1 MSIVNFPERD
11 GLLSKIETLNELV
24 PNIKKYY
31 GETIVIYYDGEALY
45 NKELAKKF
53 AEDIVLI
60 KQLGVNVVIVHGGEK
75 TINEIY
81 EKLNISP
88 KYTDGIRVI
97 DENAIEIV
105 EMVLSGLVNK
115 RIVANIN
122 NAGGVAIGISGKDSN
137 LIEAKKY
144 RGSKSSPNSNIQSIV
159 DFGFTGEP
167 TSVNPDV
174 LFAFEDTDFIPVVA
188 PIASGE
194 NMETYHVNPL
204 TAASI
209 LVSALVVRKF
219 VIMTDSKGIVC
230 SGDTVVGSAD
240 YNALAEMLKEEDRTD
255 REMRHLMSVCMAA
268 LENKIDAVHVI
279 DGRIPHSL
287 LLNIFTDTEGGTLV
301 RNEAY

>member
-11 GLLSKIETLNELV
+11 NLLSKIETLNELV

-31 GETIVIYYDGEALY
+31 GETIVVYYDGEALY
-45 NKELAKKF
+45 NQDLATKF

-75 TINEIY
+75 IINDIY
-81 EKLNISP
+81 HKINISP
-88 KYTDGIRVI
+88 KYTDGVRVI
-97 DENAIEIV
+97 DDSAIEIV

-115 RIVANIN
+115 KIVANIN

-159 DFGFTGEP
+159 DLGFTGEP
-167 TSVNPDV
+167 TLVNPDI
-174 LFAFEDTDFIPVVA
+174 LFAFEDTDFIPVVS

-194 NMETYHVNPL
+194 NMETYHINPL
-204 TAASI
+204 TAASV

-219 VIMTDSKGIVC
+219 VIMTDHKGIIDN
-230 SGDTVVGSAD
+230 GDSLVNIAD
-240 YNALAEMLKEEDRTD
+240 YNVLAEMLKEEKSDK
-255 REMRHLMSVCMAA
+255 EMRHLVSVCINA
-268 LENKIDAVHVI
+268 LENKIDTVHVI
-279 DGRIPHSL
+279 DGRVPHSL
-287 LLNIFTDTEGGTLV
+287 LLNIFTDAESGTLV
-301 RNEAY
+301 RNETY